1 MMLVASLLV
10 LFVCLLIEP
19 NIWWLTFFAGT
30 MFASAW
36 GPVALMSIGSS
47 RVTESAAFWGIISGF
62 LGNIIPKLL
71 TLWGLIEI
79 PVYLDPI
86 LLGAFASLAVVLIM
100 MNKGT
105 VTDKQKRYRQEILK
119 IPEEDIDNQ
128 AVKKSL
134 RYSYAVGIFGI
145 LMTVL
150 LIVFYVIP
158 YQKALTSSSQKF
170 QFNWL
175 SGEAIGSYS
184 WGIIFLFLS
193 YLLVRRIRR
202 DYSVDQIFVDR

>member
-1 MMLVASLLV
+1 M
-10 LFVCLLIEP
+10 
-19 NIWWLTFFAGT
+19 
-30 MFASAW
+30 
-36 GPVALMSIGSS
+36 
-47 RVTESAAFWGIISGF
+47 R
-62 LGNIIPKLL
+62 
-71 TLWGLIEI
+71 
-79 PVYLDPI
+79 
-86 LLGAFASLAVVLIM
+86 
-100 MNKGT
+100 
-105 VTDKQKRYRQEILK
+105 RYRQEILK

-158 YQKALTSSSQKF
+158 YQKALTSSPQKF